1 MGIKGHKFV
10 RHRLTHVQVIVL
22 GFALMIAIGTAL
34 LMLPCSSADGRSP
47 SLLTALFTATSA
59 SCVTG
64 LVRRSTSEWSL
75 FGQVILL
82 LLIQIG
88 GLGFMTIATM
98 FFHLLNRRMGLWQRE
113 TMVESIN
120 LSRVKGITEFA
131 RDIILYTAIIELS
144 GAALLSL
151 RFVPLLGPGRG
162 AWFSLFHSVSAFC
175 NAGFDL
181 MGALP
186 GDGSLTYFATDWLVN
201 MTCILLITVGSLGYV
216 VWDDLKR
223 NRRHVGRYSA
233 HTRLV
238 LVANAILLFGG
249 AGLFFLFEKRFT
261 GQGQTAGDRLIES
274 LFASATARTAG
285 FNSVSVSGMGSASK
299 LLTIFLM
306 FVGGSPGSTAGGVK
320 TTTLAVLLL
329 SCISSVRGGRR
340 PSVFGR
346 SIADGTVKKATHI
359 FFLNLSLAVTAAIV
373 LCALQPLEAID
384 ALFETVSAVSTVGMT
399 AGITGS
405 LHPVSA
411 CVIILLMFI
420 GRVGSVSFAV
430 ALMEKHKRPPVT
442 DPTADIMVG

>member
-1 MGIKGHKFV
+1 M
-10 RHRLTHVQVIVL
+10 
-22 GFALMIAIGTAL
+22 
-34 LMLPCSSADGRSP
+34 
-47 SLLTALFTATSA
+47 
-59 SCVTG
+59 
-64 LVRRSTSEWSL
+64 
-75 FGQVILL
+75 
-82 LLIQIG
+82 
-88 GLGFMTIATM
+88 
-98 FFHLLNRRMGLWQRE
+98 
-113 TMVESIN
+113 
-120 LSRVKGITEFA
+120 
-131 RDIILYTAIIELS
+131 
-144 GAALLSL
+144 
-151 RFVPLLGPGRG
+151 
-162 AWFSLFHSVSAFC
+162 
-175 NAGFDL
+175 
-181 MGALP
+181 
-186 GDGSLTYFATDWLVN
+186 
-201 MTCILLITVGSLGYV
+201 
-216 VWDDLKR
+216 
-223 NRRHVGRYSA
+223 
-233 HTRLV
+233 
-238 LVANAILLFGG
+238 
-249 AGLFFLFEKRFT
+249 
-261 GQGQTAGDRLIES
+261 
-274 LFASATARTAG
+274 
-285 FNSVSVSGMGSASK
+285 SVSGMGSASK

-320 TTTLAVLLL
+320 TTTMAVLLL

>member
-201 MTCILLITVGSLGYV
+201 MTCILLITVGGLGYV
-216 VWDDLKR
+216 VWAEPEARREIQRTYPVGAGHERHPAVWRSRSVLPVRETLHGAGSNRGRPIDRIPVRLRDRPNGGVQFRVGQRHGQRFETADNFPHVRGRLSGVHRRRRKDD
-223 NRRHVGRYSA
+223 H
-233 HTRLV
+233 H
-238 LVANAILLFGG
+238 GG
-249 AGLFFLFEKRFT
+249 A
-261 GQGQTAGDRLIES
+261 A
-274 LFASATARTAG
+274 
-285 FNSVSVSGMGSASK
+285 
-299 LLTIFLM
+299 
-306 FVGGSPGSTAGGVK
+306 
-320 TTTLAVLLL
+320 AVLHIQR
-329 SCISSVRGGRR
+329 SRRQKAQRVRPQHCGRH
-340 PSVFGR
+340 GEKGD
-346 SIADGTVKKATHI
+346 AH
-359 FFLNLSLAVTAAIV
+359 FL
-373 LCALQPLEAID
+373 P
-384 ALFETVSAVSTVGMT
+384 
-399 AGITGS
+399 
-405 LHPVSA
+405 
-411 CVIILLMFI
+411 
-420 GRVGSVSFAV
+420 
-430 ALMEKHKRPPVT
+430 
-442 DPTADIMVG
+442 

>member
-1 MGIKGHKFV
+1 MRIKGHTFV
-10 RHRLTHVQVIVL
+10 RHRLTHVQVILL
-22 GFALMIAIGTAL
+22 GFALMIAMGTAL
-34 LMLPCSSADGRSP
+34 LMLPCSSADGRSAD
-47 SLLTALFTATSA
+47 LLTALFTATSA

-64 LVRRSTSEWSL
+64 LIRRSTAEWSL

-88 GLGFMTIATM
+88 GLGFMTIASM
-98 FFHLLNRRMGLWQRE
+98 FFHLLNKRMGLWQRE

-120 LSRVKGITEFA
+120 LSKVRGITEFA
-131 RDIILYTAIIELS
+131 REITLYTASIELG

-151 RFVPLLGPGRG
+151 RFVPLLGPSRG
-162 AWFSLFHSVSAFC
+162 VWFSLFHSVSAFC

-181 MGALP
+181 MDALP

-201 MTCILLITVGSLGYV
+201 LTCILLITVGGLGYV

-223 NRRHVGRYSA
+223 NRAHTSKYSA

-238 LVANAILLFGG
+238 LVTNAVLLFGG
-249 AGLFFLFEKRFT
+249 ALLFFLFEKRYT
-261 GQGQTAGDRLIES
+261 GQGQPAGHRLIES

-299 LLTIFLM
+299 LLTVFLM

-320 TTTLAVLLL
+320 TTTVAVLLL
-329 SCISSVRGGRR
+329 SCISSVRGGKK
-340 PSVFGR
+340 PNVFGR
-346 SIADGTVKKATHI
+346 SVADGTVKKALHV
-359 FFLNLSLAVTAAIV
+359 FFINLSLGVTAAIV
-373 LCALQPLEAID
+373 LCALQPMDAID
-384 ALFETVSAVSTVGMT
+384 ALFETISAVSTVGMT

-405 LHPVSA
+405 LHPLSA
-411 CVIILLMFI
+411 CVIILLMFV

-430 ALMEKHKRPPVT
+430 ALLEKHKRPPVVN
-442 DPTADIMVG
+442 PTADIMVG

>member
-10 RHRLTHVQVIVL
+10 RHRLTHVQVILL

-34 LMLPCSSADGRSP
+34 LMLPCSSADGQSAD
-47 SLLTALFTATSA
+47 LLTALFTATSA

-75 FGQVILL
+75 FGQVVLL

-88 GLGFMTIATM
+88 GLGFMTIATL
-98 FFHLLNRRMGLWQRE
+98 FFGLLNKRMGLWQRE

-120 LSRVKGITEFA
+120 LSRVKGITEFV
-131 RDIILYTAIIELS
+131 REITLYTAILELG
-144 GAALLSL
+144 GAAVLSV

-181 MGALP
+181 MGSLP
-186 GDGSLTYFATDWLVN
+186 GDGSLTYFATDRLVN
-201 MTCILLITVGSLGYV
+201 LTCILLITVGGLGYV
-216 VWDDLKR
+216 VWNDLKR
-223 NRRHVGRYSA
+223 NRAHVRKYSA

-238 LVANAILLFGG
+238 LAASAILLFGG
-249 AGLFFLFEKRFT
+249 AGLFFLFEKHGT
-261 GQGQTAGDRLIES
+261 GQGQNVGDRLIES

-285 FNSVSVSGMGSASK
+285 FNTVSVSDMGGASK

-320 TTTLAVLLL
+320 TTTVAVLLL

-340 PSVFGR
+340 PNAFGR
-346 SIADGTVKKATHI
+346 SIADGTVKKAMHV
-359 FFLNLSLAVTAAIV
+359 FFLNLSLGVTAAIF
-373 LCALQPLEAID
+373 LCALQPLNAID
-384 ALFETVSAVSTVGMT
+384 ALFETISAVSTVGMT

-411 CVIILLMFI
+411 CVIVALMFI

-430 ALMEKHKRPPVT
+430 ALLEKHKQPPVV